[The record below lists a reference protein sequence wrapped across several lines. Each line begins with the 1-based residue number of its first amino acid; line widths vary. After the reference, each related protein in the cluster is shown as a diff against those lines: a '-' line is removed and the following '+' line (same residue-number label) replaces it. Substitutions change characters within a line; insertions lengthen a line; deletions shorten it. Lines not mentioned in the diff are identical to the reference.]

1 MARTTLPGGVRLTV
15 TGRPVPALRVLSAA
29 GGRVLVRQGTRDVLL
44 ARVDRD
50 HYGVH
55 VHVLPG
61 WRSPVPP
68 VTAAEARRLGGD
80 PVRWAHRFADVLTE
94 PLHDGEWVL
103 TNRELPRHVLGGDL
117 VRDHPT
123 SYLDWFGAGWQ
134 GAVPLRRLSD
144 VDGARVR
151 AYRKLG
157 KDLPPVLLWAQTGLD
172 GYVVL
177 DGHDRL
183 VAALADGTPPPA
195 LVLARAG
202 DGSWLPE
209 ATARHED
216 LLRRADARG
225 RAVLARRF
233 AELVA
238 ALPEETARTMA
249 WPLPGGA
256 AEWDRIAAA
265 AGIDPDLT

>member
-1 MARTTLPGGVRLTV
+1 MHRTTLRSGVRLTV
-15 TGRPVPALRVLSAA
+15 TGRPVPVLRMLAA
-29 GGRVLVRQGTRDVLL
+29 DGRRMLLRQGTRDVLL
-44 ARVDRD
+44 ARVDHD

-55 VHVLPG
+55 LQVLPG

-68 VTAAEARRLGGD
+68 ITVADARRLGGD
-80 PVRWAHRFADVLTE
+80 PVRWAHWFADVLTE

-103 TNRELPRHVLGGDL
+103 THRKLPPYVLGSDL
-117 VRDHPT
+117 VTTHPV

-144 VDGARVR
+144 VDASRVK

-157 KDLPPVLLWAQTGLD
+157 HDLPPVLLCTQTGLD

-183 VAALADGTPPPA
+183 VAARDAGTAPPV

-209 ATARHED
+209 ATARHEE
-216 LLRRADARG
+216 LMRRVEAPARE
-225 RAVLARRF
+225 ALARRF
-233 AELVA
+233 AEVVA

-265 AGIDPDLT
+265 AGFDPDLT